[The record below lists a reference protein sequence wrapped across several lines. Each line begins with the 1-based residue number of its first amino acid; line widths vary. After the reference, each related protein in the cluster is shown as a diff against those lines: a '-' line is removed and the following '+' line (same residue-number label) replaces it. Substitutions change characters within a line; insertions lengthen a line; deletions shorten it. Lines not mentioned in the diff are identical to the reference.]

1 MDIKK
6 YTAIKLAVVVL
17 LAFIASWSISTS
29 NYVLP
34 VIAFIV
40 SYLVLLY
47 LRGKVKGVIADE
59 RDYEIGGK
67 AARWAIQIYS
77 WIAVLVMFVLYAKR
91 ALNPSYE
98 AIAAVLA
105 YSTCFLMLVY
115 ALIFRFYNNVNV
127 LDKKS
132 LKKKIYIALGIL
144 VLLALIV
151 AGLRLFSGEDNWMC
165 QNGEWV
171 QHGHPDF
178 PAPNVECKK

>member
-6 YTAIKLAVVVL
+6 YTAIKLAVVIL
-17 LAFIASWSISTS
+17 LALIASWSINAG
-29 NYVLP
+29 NYILP
-34 VIAFIV
+34 VIAFTI

-77 WIAVLVMFVLYAKR
+77 WIAVIVMFVLYAKR

-98 AIAAVLA
+98 TIAAVLA

-115 ALIFRFYNNVNV
+115 ALIFRFYNNVNI

-132 LKKKIYIALGIL
+132 LKKKIYIALG
-144 VLLALIV
+144 VLALLMLVI
-151 AGLRLFSGEDNWMC
+151 AGLRLFSGEDNWIC
-165 QNGEWV
+165 QEGVWV
-171 QHGHPDF
+171 RHGSPDF
-178 PAPNVECKK
+178 PAPDVECGK